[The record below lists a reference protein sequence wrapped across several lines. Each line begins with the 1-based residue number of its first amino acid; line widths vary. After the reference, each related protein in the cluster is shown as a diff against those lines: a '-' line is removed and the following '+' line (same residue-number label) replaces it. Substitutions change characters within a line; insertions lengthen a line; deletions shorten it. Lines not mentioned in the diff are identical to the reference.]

1 MSSLFFIF
9 AFILGLLVG
18 SFINCVV
25 YRLHQGV
32 SFLSG
37 RSFCPHCKKSIR
49 WYDNIPLISYLLLH
63 GHCRACQKKI
73 SPTYPLV
80 ELAGGVL
87 FLLAALHIY
96 PVLLAAGY
104 KLPLA
109 TTLTIIR
116 DWLFAGILLV
126 IFLYDLKYYLVLDTV
141 VLPAVALA
149 LVFNLVIA
157 ALENNSLGF
166 LISRFL
172 NFSISALLAGGFFLF
187 LFLISKGKW
196 IGGGDIRLGL
206 LLGML
211 LGWPDVLVALFLAY
225 VSGAL
230 IGVFLIALK
239 KKTMASAVPFGTFL
253 TASAFIV
260 LLWGPWLIEKYLS
273 LDKNRLLSGLK

>member
-1 MSSLFFIF
+1 MLSLFFIF
-9 AFILGLLVG
+9 AFILGLLIG

-32 SFLSG
+32 SFLNG
-37 RSFCPHCKKSIR
+37 RSFCPHCKKSIL
-49 WYDNIPLISYLLLH
+49 WYDNIPLLSFLLLR

-80 ELAGGVL
+80 ELAGGIL
-87 FLLAALHIY
+87 FLLVALHIY
-96 PVLLAAGY
+96 PALLATGY
-104 KLPLA
+104 GLLPA

-116 DWLFAGILLV
+116 DWLFAGLLLV
-126 IFLYDLKYYLVLDTV
+126 IFLYDLKYYLIPDVF
-141 VLPAVALA
+141 VLPAAALA
-149 LVFNLVIA
+149 LIFNIALA
-157 ALENNSLGF
+157 ALENSSLHL
-166 LISRFL
+166 LISSFL
-172 NFSISALLAGGFFLF
+172 NFFVSALLAGGFFLF

-206 LLGML
+206 LLGAL

-225 VSGAL
+225 VSGAI
-230 IGVFLIALK
+230 IGVFLIAFK

-273 LDKNRLLSGLK
+273 LTF